1 MGRFTL
7 ASLVALVLAGCESG
21 RPPPNLALEER
32 IRRETT
38 LDDLPEGKA
47 EPGDSIVRV
56 MRQGSACSGAIVGR
70 QHVLTAAHCVMKH
83 DTNGELTRTRLAA
96 GDIRV
101 ELGGGYLP
109 WGRVSVRRVHACDW
123 SLGDV
128 GHDVAVLVLS
138 KPVPSDVPHF
148 EIGYDLPSEA
158 DVLETAAFGSNERP
172 RSIPLTRWAIS
183 SVHRRVHRGHVTSTN
198 DERLSVALAS
208 APGDSGGPIID
219 VATGRVA
226 AVVSKGSTNHDAIH
240 LSPDLPSQIV
250 GVQTHGP
257 RLTTCRPTIEAGLRD
272 R

>member
-1 MGRFTL
+1 MGSPRV

-21 RPPPNLALEER
+21 RPPPNVALEER

-38 LDDLPEGKA
+38 LDELPEGKA
-47 EPGDSIVRV
+47 ALGDSIVRV
-56 MRQGSACSGAIVGR
+56 MRQGRACSGAIVGTR
-70 QHVLTAAHCVMKH
+70 HVLTAAHCVMRQ

-109 WGRVSVRRVHACDW
+109 WGRVAVRRVHACDW

-138 KPVPSDVPHF
+138 KPLPSDVPRF
-148 EIGYDLPSEA
+148 EIGYGLPSEA
-158 DVLETAAFGSNERP
+158 DVLETAAFGSNDRA
-172 RSIPLTRWAIS
+172 RTIPLTSWAIS
-183 SVHRRVHRGHVTSTN
+183 SVQRRVHRGRVTATN

-226 AVVSKGSTNHDAIH
+226 SVVSKGSVNHDALH
-240 LSPDLPSQIV
+240 LSPELEAKMV
-250 GVQTHGP
+250 GVQTDGP